1 MRHFNTGSVC
11 NVIDITLYKFN
22 YYDNL
27 IWTKCLNQI
36 NFVRINESSILMT
49 PDQLR
54 SLFEHNFKR
63 ELIKTRSI
71 AFELAHKEA
80 NSIYF
85 INELL
90 NDFNKLKWI
99 KLTQSKTRKFSRVVD
114 FKDQKQLSFSFKIL
128 KITLRLSEIL
138 QLDEIKLINPIL
150 KKYNLI
156 KNKPYNTV
164 RLSDVLKSFD
174 NCLNTEDVTDDQ
186 ADALSIVMDVIDYKC
201 EMDNPEVILVT
212 DW

>member
-1 MRHFNTGSVC
+1 MRYFNTGSVC
-11 NVIDITLYKFN
+11 NVVDITLYKFN

-36 NFVRINESSILMT
+36 DFIKIDESSILIT
-49 PDQLR
+49 PNQLR
-54 SLFEHNFKR
+54 ALFERNFKR
-63 ELIKTRSI
+63 EIIKTRSI
-71 AFELAHKEA
+71 SFELIHKEA

-90 NDFNKLKWI
+90 KDFDNLKWI
-99 KLTQSKTRKFSRVVD
+99 KLTQSKSRKFSRVVEI
-114 FKDQKQLSFSFKIL
+114 KDHKELRFSFRIL
-128 KITLRLSEIL
+128 KITLRLSDIL
-138 QLDEIKLINPIL
+138 DFEQIQLLNPIL

-156 KNKPYNTV
+156 KTKPYNKL
-164 RLSDVLKSFD
+164 RLDLILKAFD
-174 NCLNTEDVTDDQ
+174 NSLNSEHITDVQ
-186 ADALSIVMDVIDYKC
+186 ADLISLVMDIIDYKC